1 MSEKFDQIK
10 YIDEYN
16 KQNYDKVQ
24 FRVPKGQKD
33 RIKAAAD
40 SAGKSLNAFLNEAI
54 ETAILAQ
61 ESNQC
66 DTSI

>member
-1 MSEKFDQIK
+1 MGEKFDQIK

-24 FRVPKGQKD
+24 FRVPKGQKE

-40 SAGKSLNAFLNEAI
+40 KAGKSLNAFINDAI
-54 ETAILAQ
+54 EAAISEQ
-61 ESNQC
+61 ESDQC
-66 DTSI
+66 DT